1 MAVGLPFTPLHV
13 SSLAAYAEELERLVE
28 DRQDP
33 RAFNRAA
40 RLYKLAVRV
49 TDDIQGRR
57 SVTFTP
63 GDLVRVRDELRT
75 LATDAAAAGM
85 LGDYGL
91 TGHAPADTTG
101 AIMRAFREIAIRIE
115 QRIAADE
122 TRPRP
127 RPNAEPRRDA

>member
-1 MAVGLPFTPLHV
+1 MAVELRFTPLHV
-13 SSLAAYAEELERLVE
+13 SSLAARAQALERIGE

-40 RLYKLAVRV
+40 RLYKLAVRI
-49 TDDIQGRR
+49 TDDLEGRP
-57 SVTFTP
+57 SVTFTR
-63 GDLVRVRDELRT
+63 GDLIRVRDELRT

-91 TGHAPADTTG
+91 TGHAPVDTTG

-122 TRPRP
+122 TGPRP
-127 RPNAEPRRDA
+127 RPNVEPRA